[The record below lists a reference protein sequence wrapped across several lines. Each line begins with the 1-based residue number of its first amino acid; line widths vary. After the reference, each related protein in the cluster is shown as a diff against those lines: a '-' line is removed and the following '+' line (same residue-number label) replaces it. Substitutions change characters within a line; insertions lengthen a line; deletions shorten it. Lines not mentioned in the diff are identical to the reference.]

1 MIILDV
7 NKLAKDF
14 GYGKLFDDISFSLN
28 EGESISIVGPNGCGK
43 STLLKMIAGLEKIDS
58 GAVSIKKDAKV
69 AYLDQTGSS
78 IDDDRP
84 VIEVLKDAFGELT
97 EMERQINKLQSMM
110 ESDLDEKEYNKVL
123 ERYCNLLEK
132 FSVAG
137 GYDIDMNISTVVEG
151 LKIDKSLLNQSYNDL
166 SGGEKTLVQLAK
178 TLLIKPDLILLD
190 EPTNHLDIDRIEWL
204 ESYIKS
210 FKGASVI
217 VSHDRYF
224 LDRMSN
230 KIIDLD
236 DGIGKVYTTNYTGF
250 LEEKQRDFEKQMA
263 EYKDQQA
270 LIKKLE
276 QEKKY
281 FAERGM
287 ATNSST
293 LTARAHTLQTKI
305 DRLKKMA
312 VKRPKEQKKL
322 NVGFNEE
329 RKSSKKVI
337 VAEDLSVSTPDGK
350 QILDHINLDICAGE
364 RVALIGANGS
374 GKSTF
379 IKSIMGEQDL
389 PVEGEIM
396 VGPSVQIGYLP
407 QIINFPDGEIS
418 LLDYFRK
425 EAGVNEEKAR
435 RILAAFQ
442 FYKEDVNKRVKNLS
456 GGERMRIKLAE
467 LLQLKINTL
476 IFDEPTNHIDIPT
489 KEVLE
494 DAIEDF
500 DGTLIFVS
508 HDRFFINKFAD
519 KTIEFKDGRTTTYQ
533 GNYEDYKEKKQQMLS
548 EMSEPKSFKD
558 SLKVKGATPQL
569 KSNKSNKNVKKRGDN
584 REER

>member
-7 NKLAKDF
+7 NKIGQNF
-14 GYGKLFDDISFSLN
+14 GYGQLFEDVSFSLN

-43 STLLKMIAGLEKIDS
+43 STMLKMIAGLERIDK
-58 GAVSIKKDAKV
+58 GTVSIKKDARV

-78 IDDDRP
+78 IKDSRP
-84 VIEVLKDAFGELT
+84 VYEILKDAFSDLNSMEK
-97 EMERQINKLQSMM
+97 EMNRLQKLM
-110 ESDLDEKEYNKVL
+110 ESNLGEEEYNRIL
-123 ERYCNLLEK
+123 EKYCDLVEK
-132 FSVAG
+132 FSIAG
-137 GYDIDMNISTVVEG
+137 GYDMDVNISTVVEG
-151 LKIDKSLLNQSYNDL
+151 LQIDRSLLDKSYDDL

-178 TLLIKPDLILLD
+178 ALLVKPDLILLD

-204 ESYIKS
+204 EGYIKS

-224 LDRMSN
+224 LDKMSN
-230 KIIDLD
+230 KIFDLD
-236 DGIGKVYTTNYTGF
+236 NGVGKVYTTNYSGF
-250 LEEKQRDFEKQMA
+250 LEEKQRDFETQMA
-263 EYKDQQA
+263 NYKDQQA
-270 LIKKLE
+270 AIKKLE
-276 QEKKY
+276 EQRKY

-293 LTARAHTLQTKI
+293 LCDRAHALQTQIERMKQN
-305 DRLKKMA
+305 A
-312 VKRPKEQKKL
+312 VARPKEQKKL
-322 NVGFNEE
+322 NVGFSED

-337 VAEDLSVSTPDGK
+337 TTEGLTVTLPDGK
-350 QILDHINLDICAGE
+350 KILDGIDLDICAGE

-379 IKSIMGEQDL
+379 IKSVLGKQDL
-389 PVEGEIM
+389 PVEGDIT
-396 VGPSVQIGYLP
+396 VGPSVKVGYLP
-407 QIINFPDGEIS
+407 QIIEFPKGEQQI
-418 LLDYFRK
+418 LEYFSQA
-425 EAGVNEEKAR
+425 AGVNEEKAR

-442 FYKEDVNKRVKNLS
+442 FYKDDVTKRVKNLS
-456 GGERMRIKLAE
+456 GGERMRVKLAE
-467 LLQLKINTL
+467 LLQQKINTL

-519 KTIEFKDGRTTTYQ
+519 KTIEFKDGHVTTYL
-533 GNYEDYKEKKQQMLS
+533 GNYDDYKEKKS
-548 EMSEPKSFKD
+548 KSNGNGFRE
-558 SLKVKGATPQL
+558 SLKVSKTEPIPQNPTA
-569 KSNKSNKNVKKRGDN
+569 NKKKVRGKAD
-584 REER
+584 REIGED